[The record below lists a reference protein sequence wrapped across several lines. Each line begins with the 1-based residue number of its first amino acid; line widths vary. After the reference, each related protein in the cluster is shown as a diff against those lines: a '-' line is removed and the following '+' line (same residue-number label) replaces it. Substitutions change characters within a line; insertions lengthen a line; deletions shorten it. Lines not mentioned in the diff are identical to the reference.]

1 MSAGRSVLEFLLPD
15 GRAAAVGMLGS
26 GTPSLLRSPS
36 PPVEPPWDIIVVAPS
51 EREARSRS
59 WVDATARAAA
69 HSVSRD
75 GLVYVLA
82 PVITRLRLGHALRQA
97 GLSVTSGMLHLPDKG
112 TSQVLLSL
120 DRKALQEVARR
131 LVAPGVG
138 RTTLRVAAA
147 LGAGRWL
154 RCHPTAALLARR
166 PGARPLGEW
175 LAIPVAG
182 TIADLLV
189 AIRVRRHAHRERV
202 VLHLQPIDGRAGV
215 AKAVLRPDAS
225 GGEIRVEAKAL
236 ADLAPAAR
244 AAGAEVPSCRVVELA
259 PGRDVLV
266 QEVVDGAPAAWT
278 LSRADTAFEPLIVQL
293 GAWLAR
299 WGSATR
305 VVRRPGADFFRRMV
319 LDPAMGLAE
328 RLPDGAGY
336 LSWLESRCRLVEG
349 MEVPLVATH
358 GDLTMSN
365 VLLRSDGRLGIVDW
379 EAAEPSGLP
388 LTDFYYSVVDA
399 AAAHGNYRDWPGAF
413 ERCFRLEG
421 PTMAVVR
428 LVEQRLAR
436 ALEVTDEVATLAF
449 HACWLRHAANERQ
462 KRAPGEPTPF
472 LRHLQSA
479 AGLREVIHLQ
489 EATRGQDLSAAF

>member
-1 MSAGRSVLEFLLPD
+1 VSAGRSVLEFLLPD
-15 GRAAAVGMLGS
+15 GRADTVGVLGS
-26 GTPSLLRSPS
+26 GTPSLLRPPS

-59 WVDATARAAA
+59 WADATARAAA
-69 HSVSRD
+69 RSVSSD

-82 PVITRLRLGHALRQA
+82 PVITRIRLGHALRQA

-120 DRKALQEVARR
+120 DRKALQEVAGR

-138 RTTLRVAAA
+138 RTALRVGAA

-166 PGARPLGEW
+166 PRARPLGEW
-175 LAIPVAG
+175 LTIPGAG

-202 VLHLQPIDGRAGV
+202 VLHLQLIDGRPGV
-215 AKAVLRPDAS
+215 AKAVLRPEAS

-236 ADLAPAAR
+236 ADLAPPAR
-244 AAGAEVPSCRVVELA
+244 AAGAEAPSCRVVELA

-278 LSRADTAFEPLIVQL
+278 LSHADAAFEPLIVQL

-319 LDPAMGLAE
+319 LDPATGLAE

-336 LSWLESRCRLVEG
+336 LRWLEGRCRLVEG

-365 VLLRSDGRLGIVDW
+365 ILLRSDGRLGIVDW
-379 EAAEPSGLP
+379 EAAEPTGLP

-421 PTMAVVR
+421 PTMTVVR
-428 LVEQRLAR
+428 RVGQRLAR